1 MLIEALNANTAHR
14 ALLPREKAKGA
25 SRRWVA
31 TLVLL
36 AGLAAC
42 SEQQASD
49 PAPATDALSQL
60 AADPLSQPA
69 AAAAAI
75 RAADC
80 SATGTVA
87 NLPTNDNFLAVRT
100 GPGTNYREVARLESG
115 VAMHLC
121 TPAKD
126 RRWVGVVY
134 RPDGELPD
142 AHRCRLT
149 TDESPRYEG
158 PCRSGWVSA
167 RYVAREGAAV
177 EGGAPEAGYAAVA
190 SDNTAQTGGRAP
202 DADAQ
207 IEQLGNEI
215 LLATPGSFTARHR
228 DPDRD
233 WTKTIN
239 NQIDLNGCSV
249 SLRVEDVT
257 RSREKR
263 TEIRSANFD
272 MKIVDQFNAG
282 ASSIYDYYYTNIA
295 FTYNDQNQ
303 IVQVYTTG
311 YRDGSTNEK
320 DYVIPIYFEDDRA
333 AKEVMLKLRE
343 MKRLCE

>member
-1 MLIEALNANTAHR
+1 MIVRSLPLILRSAH
-14 ALLPREKAKGA
+14 ADGSLLSRRGGA
-25 SRRWVA
+25 SRA
-31 TLVLL
+31 AGHCL
-36 AGLAAC
+36 AALAFCAMLAAC
-42 SEQQASD
+42 GAEQSSNPL
-49 PAPATDALSQL
+49 PAD
-60 AADPLSQPA
+60 DPLAETAGKP
-69 AAAAAI
+69 AI

-80 SATGTVA
+80 SAKGTVA
-87 NLPTNDNFLAVRT
+87 NLPKADDFLAVRT
-100 GPGTNYREVARLESG
+100 GPGTNYREVARLDSG
-115 VAMHLC
+115 VEMHLC
-121 TPAKD
+121 TSAKD
-126 RRWVGVVY
+126 NRWVGVVY

-142 AHRCRLT
+142 ADRCRLT
-149 TDESPRYEG
+149 TDDSSRYEG

-167 RYVAREGAAV
+167 RYVAREGAAL

-202 DADAQ
+202 DADEQ

-272 MKIVDQFNAG
+272 IKIVNQFNTG
-282 ASSIYDYYYTNIA
+282 ASSSYDYYYTNIS
-295 FTYNDQNQ
+295 FNYDDQNQ
-303 IVQVYTTG
+303 IVQVYTSG
-311 YRDGSTNEK
+311 YRGGSTNEK
-320 DYVIPIYFEDDRA
+320 DYLIPVYFEDGRA
-333 AKEVMLKLRE
+333 AKELMLKLRE

>member
-1 MLIEALNANTAHR
+1 MIVRTLLLDLRSAH
-14 ALLPREKAKGA
+14 ADGSLLSRRGDA
-25 SRRWVA
+25 SRAAGHCLVA
-31 TLVLL
+31 L
-36 AGLAAC
+36 ALSAALAAC
-42 SEQQASD
+42 GAEQSSD
-49 PAPATDALSQL
+49 PLPAD
-60 AADPLSQPA
+60 DPLAETAGQP
-69 AAAAAI
+69 AI

-87 NLPTNDNFLAVRT
+87 NLPANDDSLAVRT
-100 GPGTNYREVARLESG
+100 GPGTNYREVARLGAG
-115 VAMHLC
+115 VEMHLC

-126 RRWVGVVY
+126 NRWVGVIY

-142 AHRCRLT
+142 AERCRLT
-149 TDESPRYEG
+149 TDDSPRYEG

-167 RYVAREGAAV
+167 RYVAREGAAL
-177 EGGAPEAGYAAVA
+177 EGGAPEAGDVAVA

-202 DADAQ
+202 DAEAQ
-207 IEQLGNEI
+207 IEQLGNDI

-272 MKIVDQFNAG
+272 MKMVNQFNTG
-282 ASSIYDYYYTNIA
+282 SSSSYDYHYTNII
-295 FTYNDQNQ
+295 FTYDDQNQ
-303 IVQVYTTG
+303 IVQVYTNG
-311 YRDGSTNEK
+311 YRGGSANEK
-320 DYVIPIYFEDDRA
+320 DYLISLYFKDDRS
-333 AKEVMLKLRE
+333 AKEVMLKLRD